1 MFDDQTVKLQLLA
14 ALLDRFVQF
23 DPGEKTPQD
32 GPVSPASQ
40 CSPLSLVE
48 LQRGSA
54 LIDRMP

>member
-40 CSPLSLVE
+40 CSPLSFVE

-54 LIDRMP
+54 LIG